1 MKVVTLC
8 VDTVK
13 TLVKYVAK
21 DQDDVQSICQTV
33 SFIHLIFA
41 VKLLVST
48 NNIWTQS
55 FWSVY
60 SSIAQLVHKVALL
73 HRTSNIKLHNSRFF

>member
-1 MKVVTLC
+1 MKLVTLC

-33 SFIHLIFA
+33 SFIYLIFC
-41 VKLLVST
+41 SET
-48 NNIWTQS
+48 P
-55 FWSVY
+55 SVN
-60 SSIAQLVHKVALL
+60 Q
-73 HRTSNIKLHNSRFF
+73 